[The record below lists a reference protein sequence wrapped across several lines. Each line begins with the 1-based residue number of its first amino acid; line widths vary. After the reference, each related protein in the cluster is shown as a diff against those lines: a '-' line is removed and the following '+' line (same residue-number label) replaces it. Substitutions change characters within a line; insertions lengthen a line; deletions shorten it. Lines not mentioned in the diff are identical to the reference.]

1 MIGTV
6 ENYEN
11 FLVSPTRVVG
21 LVVFTFGYETN
32 KKWGLVLNRVV
43 MVKWDKCVILGDG
56 AEQKKQKKC
65 FYYLSVFIDNE
76 GLGGSQWHTHCGHI
90 YYGKILAPQ
99 NFFTPFCY
107 NYNVVKCD
115 W

>member
-1 MIGTV
+1 MSLSHQHVWWDWWFLLLGTKQKRSGV
-6 ENYEN
+6 
-11 FLVSPTRVVG
+11 
-21 LVVFTFGYETN
+21 
-32 KKWGLVLNRVV
+32 WCLNRVV
-43 MVKWDKCVILGDG
+43 MLKWDKCVILGDG

-65 FYYLSVFIDNE
+65 FYYCSVFIDNE

-99 NFFTPFCY
+99 NFFAPFCY